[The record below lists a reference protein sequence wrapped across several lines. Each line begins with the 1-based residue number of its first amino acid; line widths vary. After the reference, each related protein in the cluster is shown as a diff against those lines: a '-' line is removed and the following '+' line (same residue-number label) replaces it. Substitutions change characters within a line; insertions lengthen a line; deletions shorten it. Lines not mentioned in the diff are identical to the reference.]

1 MPGQWL
7 DLKTVMQ
14 EGHAKAAQ
22 LMPWQPVVMFAK
34 YSTPCSRCHLPISVG
49 NSIYPWQ
56 DYDGYQ
62 HLKCAL
68 QEAEEQGVP
77 LQPPVS
83 MLAIQWH
90 NAAIVSR

>member
-1 MPGQWL
+1 MEE
-7 DLKTVMQ
+7 DL
-14 EGHAKAAQ
+14 AKI
-22 LMPWQPVVMFAK
+22 MPWQPVVMFAK

-68 QEAEEQGVP
+68 QEAKEQGVP

-83 MLAIQWH
+83 TCCPMARCCQWCTLT
-90 NAAIVSR
+90 VSA